1 MDLDTL
7 TGCLASSACLVT
19 QTTSGF
25 IIGML
30 LFLVA
35 VGLTLIFGVLKV
47 VNFSHGAFYMFGAYF
62 AMTAYQFTGSFALAM
77 LCGAAGTAL
86 LGLIFERVFMSRV
99 YGRDVLMQVLVCYA
113 FVLIFDDVVRM
124 IWGPEFKSMGMPAAF
139 QVPPLFIAGGVVP
152 PYYLLLIAVAL
163 VAAIILGLGLARTRI
178 GKVIRAAAHNPGM
191 VSALGI
197 NTGLIYGGVFALGG
211 MLAGLAGALAAPVRS
226 LTPGMG
232 FSVLIESFIVT
243 VIGGMGSILG
253 ALIGALLI
261 GMIRSF
267 GSLGFPLFTEGLMY
281 LFMVIVLVSRPDRPV
296 RQGGRMTELQAEQA
310 SKVLDI
316 SVTKSK
322 PRPNRDALIA
332 LAVFVVLALLP
343 MLTSSKFLLD
353 FVIRC
358 AAYGLF
364 ATSLNL
370 LVGYTGLTS
379 FGHGMFFGLGAYGF
393 GLMMQKTG
401 VAVPV
406 AFVATLAI
414 TFVVALVIG
423 AICVRLKEIYF
434 AFVTLAFQMLIHST
448 ILSWVSLTGGDQGLR
463 GGIPRPPF
471 LGIDLSN
478 HLHLY
483 IVSCALL
490 VIGLFL
496 MHQIAQSPFGY
507 TLRMIRDNATRASF
521 IGIDVWRAKLT
532 IFVLAALF
540 ASTGGIIMAL
550 FVSGA
555 YPEFAYWTISGEG
568 IFINMLGGVTTF
580 LGPMVGTA
588 LFLILND
595 TVTRVTEYH
604 GIVLGIVILFFAIGL
619 RKGLMDFVI
628 EWYAQRRERSGERA
642 S

>member
-1 MDLDTL
+1 
-7 TGCLASSACLVT
+7 
-19 QTTSGF
+19 
-25 IIGML
+25 
-30 LFLVA
+30 
-35 VGLTLIFGVLKV
+35 
-47 VNFSHGAFYMFGAYF
+47 
-62 AMTAYQFTGSFALAM
+62 
-77 LCGAAGTAL
+77 
-86 LGLIFERVFMSRV
+86 
-99 YGRDVLMQVLVCYA
+99 
-113 FVLIFDDVVRM
+113 
-124 IWGPEFKSMGMPAAF
+124 
-139 QVPPLFIAGGVVP
+139 
-152 PYYLLLIAVAL
+152 
-163 VAAIILGLGLARTRI
+163 
-178 GKVIRAAAHNPGM
+178 
-191 VSALGI
+191 
-197 NTGLIYGGVFALGG
+197 
-211 MLAGLAGALAAPVRS
+211 
-226 LTPGMG
+226 
-232 FSVLIESFIVT
+232 
-243 VIGGMGSILG
+243 
-253 ALIGALLI
+253 
-261 GMIRSF
+261 
-267 GSLGFPLFTEGLMY
+267 
-281 LFMVIVLVSRPDRPV
+281 
-296 RQGGRMTELQAEQA
+296 MTELQAEQA
-310 SKVLDI
+310 AKALDVYHI
-316 SVTKSK
+316 QAK

-343 MLTSSKFLLD
+343 MVFSSKFLLD

-379 FGHGMFFGLGAYGF
+379 FGHGMFFGLGAYSF

-401 VAVPV
+401 VPVPV
-406 AFVATLAI
+406 AFVAALAI

-483 IVSCALL
+483 VVSCALL

-532 IFVLAALF
+532 VFVLAALF

-555 YPEFAYWTISGEG
+555 YPEFSYWTISGEG

-595 TVTRVTEYH
+595 TVTRVTDYH

-619 RKGLMDFVI
+619 RKGLMDFAV
-628 EWYAQRRERSGERA
+628 EWYVQRRERSGGRA
-642 S
+642 P